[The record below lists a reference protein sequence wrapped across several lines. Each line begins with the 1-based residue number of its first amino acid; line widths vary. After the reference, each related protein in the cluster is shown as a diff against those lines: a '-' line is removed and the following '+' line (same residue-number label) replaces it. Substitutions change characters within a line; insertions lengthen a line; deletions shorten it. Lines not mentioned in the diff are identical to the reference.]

1 MITLSNDGV
10 MALAA
15 RLGVQTLPLVL
26 AIGPQQDS
34 YRELARAQEQA
45 RAELR
50 SGRVIDAYGDAQPE
64 TAAELFV
71 LAQPDHEL
79 AVRVYTSNGQIR
91 ICVAQRDGQ
100 HVVAVRRGD
109 SIEIR
114 SIWADGTGE
123 SLAGPILEALG
134 PCPPAAVA
142 NFSAPAQEIREK
154 LDAATSSAD
163 YTNVIYALGLPET
176 DATAYGLALAS
187 CHSYAEVVAYAHA
200 DGVTDRSPAA
210 VVIYDT
216 ARGRIVAAPG
226 VASDQQV
233 WSTFT
238 PGTDHR
244 VAQAI
249 SALVGI
255 VPGGRWMPDYHASD
269 HTV

>member
-15 RLGVQTLPLVL
+15 QLGVQTLPLVL
-26 AIGPQQDS
+26 AVGPQQDS
-34 YRELARAQEQA
+34 YRELAHAQEQA

-50 SGRVIDAYGDAQPE
+50 SGRVIDAYGDAQPD

-163 YTNVIYALGLPET
+163 YANMIYALGVPEA
-176 DATAYGLALAS
+176 DATAYGLAFAS
-187 CHSYAEVVAYAHA
+187 CHAYAEIVAYAHV
-200 DGVTDRSPAA
+200 DGVTDRSPGA
-210 VVIYDT
+210 VVVYDT
-216 ARGRIVAAPG
+216 ARGRVVAAPG
-226 VASDQQV
+226 IAADQKI
-233 WSTFT
+233 WSTLT

-249 SALVGI
+249 SALI
-255 VPGGRWMPDYHASD
+255 ESMPRGRWMPDYSGRKR
-269 HTV
+269 TI

>member
-1 MITLSNDGV
+1 

-15 RLGVQTLPLVL
+15 QLGVQTLPLVL
-26 AIGPQQDS
+26 AVGPQQDS
-34 YRELARAQEQA
+34 YRELEIAQERA
-45 RAELR
+45 RVELR
-50 SGRVIDAYGDAQPE
+50 AGRLVDAYGDAQPDA
-64 TAAELFV
+64 AAELFV
-71 LAQPDHEL
+71 LAQPEREL
-79 AVRVYTSNGQIR
+79 AVRVYSAEGQIR
-91 ICVAQRDGQ
+91 ICVAQREDRY
-100 HVVAVRRGD
+100 VVAIRRGD

-114 SIWADGTGE
+114 SIWADGSGD
-123 SLAGPILEALG
+123 SLAGPILDALG

-142 NFSAPAQEIREK
+142 NFSAPAQELRER

-163 YTNVIYALGLPET
+163 YTNVVYALGVSESE
-176 DATAYGLALAS
+176 ATAYGLALAS
-187 CHSYAEVVAYAHA
+187 CHTYAEVVAYAHA

-244 VAQAI
+244 IAQAI
-249 SALVGI
+249 SGLIGI
-255 VPGGRWMPDYHASD
+255 VPGGGWVPDYHASD
-269 HTV
+269 HTI